1 MSKILVIGNIIKDNY
16 IRIADRCPHVLRDQ
30 NDTPHLDLAFDGS
43 SHAFH
48 SDFSVFG
55 GAAVTID
62 TLRSLGVQ
70 PHFPLAETNSLS
82 DENFD
87 FSSTFSDRR
96 HIICYAEDVAYLCP
110 DNFTPSSWQ
119 NPQTSVDAVYVD
131 RSACMTAEL
140 SLQVSA
146 YLESNPNTKL
156 YLFISDRN
164 NQYDDYVKSLI
175 RRADFLISDTKL
187 IDRDPDL
194 FISANQII
202 YRGLKT
208 AWSLRKKQQ
217 LLTHLTTHLIIAAT
231 IISAH
236 ELGLDP
242 RQSIL
247 LARANIEHATL
258 SNTSTK
264 QQLEAIIQGQE
275 YQVESITEGN
285 DMNELQQNAKR
296 LVASPK
302 GILAADESGGSINKK
317 FSSMGIEDNEQ
328 NRRDYRNLF
337 FTTPSL
343 EEYVNGVI
351 LFDETARQF
360 ADNGDTFVEFLSK
373 KGIIP
378 GVKVDQGL
386 ENLPNSEEKYTKGL
400 ESLLERLKEYYQMGA
415 RFAKWRAAFELTDTT
430 PSDLVIAKNA
440 QILAQYASDCQAAN
454 IVPIVEPELIY
465 DGNYSIEKSIYATSK
480 ILDHLFIELIAKKVD
495 LSACILKVNMV
506 LAGKKYH
513 TQSTPQEVGEA
524 TAKVLRDH
532 VPAELA
538 GVVFLSGG
546 QSVEQ
551 ATDNL
556 QAVTNQGP
564 FPWPVTFSFARAL
577 QDPALFA
584 WRGNNQNA
592 DPAREAFR
600 LRLVANTR
608 ALVKQ

>member
-1 MSKILVIGNIIKDNY
+1 MKT
-16 IRIADRCPHVLRDQ
+16 RR
-30 NDTPHLDLAFDGS
+30 FDFNWKPLQLQIS
-43 SHAFH
+43 
-48 SDFSVFG
+48 FSVEG
-55 GAAVTID
+55 
-62 TLRSLGVQ
+62 
-70 PHFPLAETNSLS
+70 
-82 DENFD
+82 
-87 FSSTFSDRR
+87 
-96 HIICYAEDVAYLCP
+96 
-110 DNFTPSSWQ
+110 
-119 NPQTSVDAVYVD
+119 SVP
-131 RSACMTAEL
+131 
-140 SLQVSA
+140 VSF
-146 YLESNPNTKL
+146 YGRT
-156 YLFISDRN
+156 
-164 NQYDDYVKSLI
+164 
-175 RRADFLISDTKL
+175 
-187 IDRDPDL
+187 
-194 FISANQII
+194 
-202 YRGLKT
+202 G
-208 AWSLRKKQQ
+208 
-217 LLTHLTTHLIIAAT
+217 
-231 IISAH
+231 
-236 ELGLDP
+236 
-242 RQSIL
+242 
-247 LARANIEHATL
+247 
-258 SNTSTK
+258 
-264 QQLEAIIQGQE
+264 
-275 YQVESITEGN
+275 
-285 DMNELQQNAKR
+285 
-296 LVASPK
+296 
-302 GILAADESGGSINKK
+302 
-317 FSSMGIEDNEQ
+317 
-328 NRRDYRNLF
+328 
-337 FTTPSL
+337 
-343 EEYVNGVI
+343 
-351 LFDETARQF
+351 
-360 ADNGDTFVEFLSK
+360 
-373 KGIIP
+373 GIIP